1 MRVEEGTVADWRSLS
16 AFHYRSHRIP
26 APRRIF
32 CLRRGDELCGVI
44 VYSYPAPAA
53 FGRRLVLPNMSMKE
67 LNVKLSAISRVVVH
81 PKYRTIGLGV
91 KLVRETLPL
100 AGTKYVEMSAVMAK
114 YNPFA
119 EKAGMKKV
127 ALQVPD
133 IHIQKVRALLEKFGF
148 NCQML
153 SSSKYVAEKL
163 SRLDK
168 TNVIKLKQAF
178 MTNKHPRFDEV
189 FSFEMPYG
197 TSEMY
202 RKAVEKADP
211 GQLAHLVKICG
222 FLLQTKAYLFWKN
235 ADYE

>member
-1 MRVEEGTVADWRSLS
+1 L
-16 AFHYRSHRIP
+16 H
-26 APRRIF
+26 
-32 CLRRGDELCGVI
+32 
-44 VYSYPAPAA
+44 
-53 FGRRLVLPNMSMKE
+53 
-67 LNVKLSAISRVVVH
+67 
-81 PKYRTIGLGV
+81 
-91 KLVRETLPL
+91 L
-100 AGTKYVEMSAVMAK
+100 AGTEYVEMSAVMAK

-133 IHIQKVRALLEKFGF
+133 MHIQKVRALLERFGF

-178 MTNKHPRFDEV
+178 MTNKHPRFLKA

-202 RKAVEKADP
+202 RKAVQQADP

-222 FLLQTKAYLFWKN
+222 FLMQTKAYLFWKN